1 MLARSQVFRGT
12 ESLDLNCWGQ
22 ILSTLS
28 PPTSPLGRGGR
39 RCALTLCLGGVVVLT
54 SMGCR
59 SLRDRSANQK
69 LVQARQLS
77 LRGTDAIQ
85 RQRYQDAELLF
96 SEALKQ
102 STLDERAH
110 WGYASTLWERGDKT
124 KAIQHM
130 EESLRLSGSNP
141 EYAVKLGEMYL
152 EVGDHLKARST
163 AESVLAANRNHSAA
177 WALLGDTH
185 TAEKRWATAMECYH
199 HALLIQADY
208 PKVQL
213 ALAEVYRNI
222 GKPERSLAVLDRMVD
237 LHDTARHD
245 PVALLHRGLAL
256 SDLQRHEE
264 ASDALA
270 KASERLPPQ
279 EVDKHLQIVR
289 SASDRRAGF
298 GSAHTRSDSRE
309 SRIQCGGAAV
319 AVHARYVF
327 RALERPCSTVA
338 GAEYRIGFA
347 RHHSRA
353 AGDDCLAIDEG
364 SCLRIRAT
372 PSRTA
377 CRNARL
383 LASSLDSPRT
393 FG

>member
-1 MLARSQVFRGT
+1 MLARTQVYRGT

-22 ILSTLS
+22 ILPTLS
-28 PPTSPLGRGGR
+28 PPTSPFGRGGR
-39 RCALTLCLGGVVVLT
+39 RCALTFCLFGIVVMASV
-54 SMGCR
+54 GCR

-85 RQRYQDAELLF
+85 RERYQDAELLF

-110 WGYASTLWERGDKT
+110 WGYASTLWERGDKA

-152 EVGDHLKARST
+152 EVGDHLKARKT
-163 AESVLAANRNHSAA
+163 AESVLAANRNHAAA

-222 GKPERSLAVLDRMVD
+222 GKPERALAVLDRMVD

-256 SDLQRHEE
+256 SDLQRHDE

-289 SASDRRAGF
+289 AQ
-298 GSAHTRSDSRE
+298 H
-309 SRIQCGGAAV
+309 
-319 AVHARYVF
+319 
-327 RALERPCSTVA
+327 
-338 GAEYRIGFA
+338 RIGELVSA
-347 RHHSRA
+347 RLTL
-353 AGDDCLAIDEG
+353 G
-364 SCLRIRAT
+364 RIRENHAANAEVQRLQSMLDMSFAHLSDPVRPLQE
-372 PSRTA
+372 PSMESVSPGIMLAQPGMIASQTMGA
-377 CRNARL
+377 PTYSSEPPL
-383 LASSLDSPRT
+383 LAQPVRTQDSWLRR
-393 FG
+393 

>member
-1 MLARSQVFRGT
+1 MASV
-12 ESLDLNCWGQ
+12 
-22 ILSTLS
+22 
-28 PPTSPLGRGGR
+28 
-39 RCALTLCLGGVVVLT
+39 
-54 SMGCR
+54 GCR

-85 RQRYQDAELLF
+85 RERYQDAELLF

-110 WGYASTLWERGDKT
+110 WGYASTLWERGDKA

-152 EVGDHLKARST
+152 EVGDHLKARKT
-163 AESVLAANRNHSAA
+163 AESVLAANRNHAAA

-222 GKPERSLAVLDRMVD
+222 GKPERALAVLDRMVD

-256 SDLQRHEE
+256 SDLQRHDE

-289 SASDRRAGF
+289 AQ
-298 GSAHTRSDSRE
+298 H
-309 SRIQCGGAAV
+309 
-319 AVHARYVF
+319 
-327 RALERPCSTVA
+327 
-338 GAEYRIGFA
+338 RIGELVSA
-347 RHHSRA
+347 RLTL
-353 AGDDCLAIDEG
+353 G
-364 SCLRIRAT
+364 RIRENHAANAEVQRLQSMLDMSFAHLSDPVRPLQE
-372 PSRTA
+372 PSMESVSPGIMLAQPGMIASQTMGA
-377 CRNARL
+377 PTYSSEPPL
-383 LASSLDSPRT
+383 LAQPVRTQDSWLRR
-393 FG
+393 